1 MKKQK
6 PKAKPGSAKKPT
18 AVKAVK
24 ADKKVQPAAKAA
36 KPVAKTAK
44 PLAAKPAAKAG
55 VVKNVKAQVAKIP
68 PAKNPAAKNATAKP
82 AAAFK
87 AGAKTPVAKGKA
99 SDKPTA
105 KPQALAP
112 VKTGAAVK
120 PDSAKPAAKA
130 EKAQKPAA
138 DKAQTAPKVTQ
149 AKTEP
154 KPIIVEEPDQAEDV
168 VLTDADGR
176 RYCRVKDCDRLA
188 EVDAYCR
195 YHYILLW
202 KNIQTRRHILQEG
215 KLERYIEELTARY
228 PDKFLEI
235 LKKDLR
241 SEKDFLAAI
250 QELEID
256 ESAVEAEFDDE
267 ESQSDLFEIQRVS
280 DSGGGGARSEEDDRF

>member
-24 ADKKVQPAAKAA
+24 AEKKVQPAAKAA
-36 KPVAKTAK
+36 KPGVK
-44 PLAAKPAAKAG
+44 AAKPANKPANKPA
-55 VVKNVKAQVAKIP
+55 VK
-68 PAKNPAAKNATAKP
+68 PAAKP
-82 AAAFK
+82 AVVTK
-87 AGAKTPVAKGKA
+87 TAKTPVAKPAVKGKPK
-99 SDKPTA
+99 DKIDKVAA
-105 KPQALAP
+105 KAKAPAP
-112 VKTGAAVK
+112 VKAPAAVK
-120 PDSAKPAAKA
+120 PMSVKTDTKPAAKV
-130 EKAQKPAA
+130 EKASKPAVEKPQA
-138 DKAQTAPKVTQ
+138 ASKVTQ
-149 AKTEP
+149 AKSEP
-154 KPIIVEEPDQAEDV
+154 KPIVIEEPDQAEDV
-168 VLTDADGR
+168 ILTDADGR

>member
-1 MKKQK
+1 MKKKK
-6 PKAKPGSAKKPT
+6 PKAKPGSAKKST
-18 AVKAVK
+18 ANKSVK
-24 ADKKVQPAAKAA
+24 ADKKAPRAAKAAKPAAKAA
-36 KPVAKTAK
+36 KPGSKGPLKSAQKTAAKAVKVPAQKPIPKSAAKYLSGKPLVAKPGAIPSVAIAK
-44 PLAAKPAAKAG
+44 GKPNSKEKVKAAAKPG
-55 VVKNVKAQVAKIP
+55 
-68 PAKNPAAKNATAKP
+68 KP
-82 AAAFK
+82 SSTTKFS
-87 AGAKTPVAKGKA
+87 V
-99 SDKPTA
+99 
-105 KPQALAP
+105 
-112 VKTGAAVK
+112 AVK
-120 PDSAKPAAKA
+120 PTSVKPMVEKTSAVPKVNQAKA
-130 EKAQKPAA
+130 
-138 DKAQTAPKVTQ
+138 
-149 AKTEP
+149 EP
-154 KPIIVEEPDQAEDV
+154 KPIVIEEPDQAEDV

>member
-6 PKAKPGSAKKPT
+6 PKAKAG
-18 AVKAVK
+18 
-24 ADKKVQPAAKAA
+24 AAKAAPAKPLNTKATASKAAKPVAKAAAKPKVAA
-36 KPVAKTAK
+36 KPVAKTAAK
-44 PLAAKPAAKAG
+44 PVGKASAKPTAKLAAKPVAKAPG
-55 VVKNVKAQVAKIP
+55 KPSGKLSANVKAEPKVS
-68 PAKNPAAKNATAKP
+68 AKP
-82 AAAFK
+82 APKVAGKPAKVAA
-87 AGAKTPVAKGKA
+87 AKPEV
-99 SDKPTA
+99 KPTA
-105 KPQALAP
+105 KPENKP
-112 VKTGAAVK
+112 VGKSA
-120 PDSAKPAAKA
+120 AKPPAAAKV
-130 EKAQKPAA
+130 P
-138 DKAQTAPKVTQ
+138 Q
-149 AKTEP
+149 AKAEP
-154 KPIIVEEPDQAEDV
+154 KPIVIEEPDQAEEV

>member
-6 PKAKPGSAKKPT
+6 PKAKPGSAKATPAKPVSLKSGSSKAT
-18 AVKAVK
+18 ATKTVKAKPPVK
-24 ADKKVQPAAKAA
+24 VAA
-36 KPVAKTAK
+36 KPV
-44 PLAAKPAAKAG
+44 LKPAAKQAPKLDTKSAG
-55 VVKNVKAQVAKIP
+55 KPTKANVKAA
-68 PAKNPAAKNATAKP
+68 PAKAPLKLQTKP
-82 AAAFK
+82 AK
-87 AGAKTPVAKGKA
+87 APTGKPVKSAGKPEVKPLAVKPVEAK
-99 SDKPTA
+99 
-105 KPQALAP
+105 AP
-112 VKTGAAVK
+112 VKT
-120 PDSAKPAAKA
+120 AAKVEKPVKA
-130 EKAQKPAA
+130 VAPKAQA
-138 DKAQTAPKVTQ
+138 APKVE
-149 AKTEP
+149 AKP
-154 KPIIVEEPDQAEDV
+154 VVIEEPDQAEDV
-168 VLTDADGR
+168 ILTDADGR

>member
-18 AVKAVK
+18 AVKAE
-24 ADKKVQPAAKAA
+24 KKVLSPAKAA
-36 KPVAKTAK
+36 KPVAKAVKPATKSAVKPMAK
-44 PLAAKPAAKAG
+44 PAVAKSAKAPAAKAA
-55 VVKNVKAQVAKIP
+55 VTVKAVAKAQVAKGKVGDKVTDKAA
-68 PAKNPAAKNATAKP
+68 AKPKATAPVKPSPVKAQPAAAKPLAKPVVAKAAKPEKAAKP
-82 AAAFK
+82 ATEK
-87 AGAKTPVAKGKA
+87 
-99 SDKPTA
+99 
-105 KPQALAP
+105 ALA
-112 VKTGAAVK
+112 
-120 PDSAKPAAKA
+120 
-130 EKAQKPAA
+130 
-138 DKAQTAPKVTQ
+138 APKVTQ
-149 AKTEP
+149 TKADS
-154 KPIIVEEPDQAEDV
+154 KPIIIEEPDQAEDV

>member
-1 MKKQK
+1 MKKSK
-6 PKAKPGSAKKPT
+6 SVKPT
-18 AVKAVK
+18 KVAVSKKAAVKAAPAKSSKAPVK
-24 ADKKVQPAAKAA
+24 PVKVAKPPAKVTKKSVPTKKPAAS
-36 KPVAKTAK
+36 AK
-44 PLAAKPAAKAG
+44 PLAKLSGKPEKAPERLKSTKPMELPSVAKSGKTAKA
-55 VVKNVKAQVAKIP
+55 Q
-68 PAKNPAAKNATAKP
+68 
-82 AAAFK
+82 
-87 AGAKTPVAKGKA
+87 
-99 SDKPTA
+99 
-105 KPQALAP
+105 
-112 VKTGAAVK
+112 AVK
-120 PDSAKPAAKA
+120 MPVLKG
-130 EKAQKPAA
+130 
-138 DKAQTAPKVTQ
+138 APKVAEVPDSKPDNKPDTKTDKKAAKGVEAKIAKVLETKT
-149 AKTEP
+149 AKTEA
-154 KPIIVEEPDQAEDV
+154 KPIVIEEPDQAEDV
-168 VLTDADGR
+168 VLTDAEGR

-280 DSGGGGARSEEDDRF
+280 DSGGGARSEEDDRF